1 MEFYLLTYHELEHP
15 KMCLDTFT
23 DMNETHTVPGDN
35 SDTDIDLGY
44 ERNFHNE
51 LSDYVNKDMFML
63 LFSTLFEK
71 SAVSL
76 ITDENAVDYIPKNPS
91 P

>member
-1 MEFYLLTYHELEHP
+1 
-15 KMCLDTFT
+15 MCLDTFT

-63 LFSTLFEK
+63 LVSTLFEK
-71 SAVSL
+71 SAISL
-76 ITDENAVDYIPKNPS
+76 ITDENALTIFLKTPHHR
-91 P
+91 

>member
-1 MEFYLLTYHELEHP
+1 MKFYLLTYHELEHP

-63 LFSTLFEK
+63 LVSTLFEK
-71 SAVSL
+71 SAISL